1 MKNDIRPKSIRNNY
15 IKQQRS
21 YNSSRA
27 KWYTYTQDQKRS
39 QVMEVL
45 GIGFYSKTLKL
56 RKMVFVRIDKRRTN

>member
-15 IKQQRS
+15 IKQHRS
-21 YNSSRA
+21 GNSSRV
-27 KWYTYTQDQKRS
+27 KWYTYTPDRKRS

-56 RKMVFVRIDKRRTN
+56 RKIVFVRIDKRRTN